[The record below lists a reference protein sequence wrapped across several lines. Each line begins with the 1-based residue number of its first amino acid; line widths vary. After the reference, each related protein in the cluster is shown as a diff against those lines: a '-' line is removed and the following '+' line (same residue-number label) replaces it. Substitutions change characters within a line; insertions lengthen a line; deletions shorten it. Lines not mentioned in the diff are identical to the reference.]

1 MRRETAIGV
10 YFLVYVALPAVV
22 LHAIALKYPEIGE
35 SSIPLYTMIYLV
47 LLFVSSSIGTY
58 TRYSSIPTAISVV
71 ATIVYMNYVLSR
83 MDLQV
88 MGASIT
94 IEMRN
99 MLLMIYALLALKI
112 FLAVYADYKQK
123 GLSPSAHDV
132 E

>member
-1 MRRETAIGV
+1 MKRETTIGL
-10 YFLVYVALPAVV
+10 YFLIYVALPAVI
-22 LHAIALKYPEIGE
+22 LHAIALKYPEIGN
-35 SSIPLYTMIYLV
+35 SNVPLYTMFYLII
-47 LLFVSSSIGTY
+47 LFISSAIGVY
-58 TRYSSIPTAISVV
+58 TRYSSIPTAISVA
-71 ATIVYMNYVLSR
+71 ATIIYMNYVLSR
-83 MDLQV
+83 MSIQI

-99 MLLMIYALLALKI
+99 LLLIIYALLTLKI